1 MSMRDRLA
9 KKMSGFAP
17 AVETRIADLDAPAP
31 SAAPVVAADPAEP
44 SPAPSTSDVPRTG
57 VGRATYFS
65 ARIAE
70 LEAELAQARV
80 SGALIEIPL
89 DALDDNPEQIETV
102 YDNDY
107 IAQLADAWK
116 AGSEPP
122 PIEVRRS
129 ANQPGRFTILAG
141 HHRARAAGLAQR
153 VAIKARVIDAT
164 DDRATDLVFVS
175 NHVKA
180 RPDWIN
186 AQFFAR
192 RMKDRAADGS
202 PRFATQAALARYYGV
217 HAGLL
222 SYQLKMLDL
231 PEPVR
236 ALLQEQ
242 PGLFSAVTA
251 AEVILPAI
259 AEHPDKVG
267 KVVEAVARLKSG
279 TPQSSL
285 KGLLQQSLKATA
297 GRPPAPTKTFGNKAK
312 GFVRTVQARRV
323 VIAAG
328 PEVDLA
334 DFQKELDALLER
346 WAERR

>member
-17 AVETRIADLDAPAP
+17 AVETRIADLDSPAPPSAPGSAADSSAHSATAPAP
-31 SAAPVVAADPAEP
+31 
-44 SPAPSTSDVPRTG
+44 DVPRTG

-70 LEAELAQARV
+70 LESELAQARV

-102 YDNDY
+102 YDTDY

-129 ANQPGRFTILAG
+129 ASSPGRFTILAG
-141 HHRARAAGLAQR
+141 HHRARAAGLAQK
-153 VAIKARVIDAT
+153 VAIKARVIDTT
-164 DDRATDLVFVS
+164 DDRAADLVFVS
-175 NHVKA
+175 NNVKT

-192 RMKDRAADGS
+192 RMKDHSADGT
-202 PRFATQAALARYYGV
+202 PRFASQAALARYYGV

-231 PEPVR
+231 PAPIQ
-236 ALLQEQ
+236 ALLKEQ

-251 AEVILPAI
+251 AEVILPAL
-259 AEHPDKVG
+259 AEHPDKLG
-267 KVVEAVARLKSG
+267 KVVETVARLKSG

-285 KGLLQQSLKATA
+285 KGLLQQALKATA